1 MRNRRGPSNF
11 VSLLAGVCGFV
22 AALGSELGV
31 AAGPV
36 ALPTETVIRAG
47 ALIDPAS
54 GDIRRDVR
62 IVIRDRRIAAIEPTK
77 AGEPAA
83 AGELDLQRAYIVP
96 GLMDTHVHLGLASIP
111 EEKQSESDA
120 WLVLRA
126 QRIAGEMLRAGF
138 TTVRDLGNEQNYLLS
153 DLRRAVDQGWFA
165 APTILNA
172 GRVIA
177 PFGGQSG
184 RQFPVP
190 PADGATWSKQYTD
203 SDGVVA
209 IVRAVRENIYYG
221 AQVIKL
227 VADQKPYYYTEAE
240 VRAAVE
246 EAHRAGR
253 KVAVHVA
260 GGPAARNVINAG
272 ADSIEHGFD
281 LTTQDLELM
290 RARGTFLSTTDFTLP
305 QLRVIFRGNDAI
317 ARMWAD
323 RIKARLQRADRIG
336 VKLAF
341 GTDVVWVDPQRTR
354 GELMIDFVAA
364 YRDAGVSNLK
374 TLQAMTVNAAELLGV
389 APDRGRLQVGSFAD
403 LVALPANPLDDLD
416 ALRRP
421 LLVMKEGSVVMRTG
435 GGSGSTTSPSGP

>member
-1 MRNRRGPSNF
+1 MNDRHCPSVL
-11 VSLLAGVCGFV
+11 VSLFASLCGLAACLASGIG
-22 AALGSELGV
+22 AAAE
-31 AAGPV
+31 PV
-36 ALPTETVIRAG
+36 LRPTETVIRAG
-47 ALIDPAS
+47 GVVDPAT
-54 GDIRRDVR
+54 GEVRRNVR
-62 IVIRDRRIAAIEPTK
+62 IVIRDRRIAAIESAKP
-77 AGEPAA
+77 GEAA
-83 AGELDLQRAYIVP
+83 AVGELDLRRAYVVP
-96 GLMDTHVHLGLASIP
+96 GLMDTHVHLGMATIP

-120 WLVLRA
+120 W
-126 QRIAGEMLRAGF
+126 LRAGF

-153 DLRRAVDQGWFA
+153 DLRRAIDQGWFVG
-165 APTILNA
+165 PTILNA

-203 SDGVVA
+203 SDGVAA

-260 GGPAARNVINAG
+260 GGPASRNVINAG

-290 RARGTFLSTTDFTLP
+290 RERGTFLSTTDFSFP
-305 QLRVIFRGNDAI
+305 QLRVIFRGNETI

-341 GTDVVWVDPQRTR
+341 GTDIVWVDPQRTR
-354 GELMIDFVAA
+354 GEMMVEFVAA

-389 APDRGRLQVGSFAD
+389 APDRGRLQVGGFAD

-421 LLVMKEGSVVMRTG
+421 LLVMKEGAVVMRSD
-435 GGSGSTTSPSGP
+435 GGSGSTASAAGP

>member
-1 MRNRRGPSNF
+1 MNDRHCPSVL
-11 VSLLAGVCGFV
+11 VSLFASLCGLAACLASGIG
-22 AALGSELGV
+22 AAAE
-31 AAGPV
+31 PV
-36 ALPTETVIRAG
+36 LRPTETVIRAG
-47 ALIDPAS
+47 GVVDPAT
-54 GDIRRDVR
+54 GEVRRNVR
-62 IVIRDRRIAAIEPTK
+62 IVIRDRRIAAIESAKP
-77 AGEPAA
+77 GEAA
-83 AGELDLQRAYIVP
+83 AVGELDLRRAYVVP
-96 GLMDTHVHLGLASIP
+96 GLMDTHVHLGMATIP

-153 DLRRAVDQGWFA
+153 DLRRAIDQGWFVG
-165 APTILNA
+165 PTILNA

-203 SDGVVA
+203 SDGVAA

-260 GGPAARNVINAG
+260 GGPASRNVINAG

-290 RARGTFLSTTDFTLP
+290 RERGTFLSTTDFSFP
-305 QLRVIFRGNDAI
+305 QLRVIFRGNETI

-341 GTDVVWVDPQRTR
+341 GTDIVWVDPQRTR
-354 GELMIDFVAA
+354 GEMMVEFVAA

-389 APDRGRLQVGSFAD
+389 APDRGRLQVGGFAD

-421 LLVMKEGSVVMRTG
+421 LLVMKEGAVVMRSD
-435 GGSGSTTSPSGP
+435 GGSGSTASAAGP